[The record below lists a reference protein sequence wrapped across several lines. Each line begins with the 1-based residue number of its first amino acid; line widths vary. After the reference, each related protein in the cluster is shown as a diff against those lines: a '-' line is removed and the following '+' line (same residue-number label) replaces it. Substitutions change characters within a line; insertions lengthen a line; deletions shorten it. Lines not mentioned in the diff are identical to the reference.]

1 MRWSLVWKV
10 FFQTARKHKIW
21 ISILSNFNQ
30 FQIPQMLES
39 TIIRILIAIVLEST
53 IITILIAIVWP
64 EVPIFQETD
73 MIFIK
78 FQKTKVIGENLPL
91 SFFEQSRT
99 TCLIA

>member
-30 FQIPQMLES
+30 FQNPQMLES
-39 TIIRILIAIVLEST
+39 TIIR
-53 IITILIAIVWP
+53 ILIAIVWP

-91 SFFEQSRT
+91 SFFEQSRN

>member
-30 FQIPQMLES
+30 FQNPQMLEC
-39 TIIRILIAIVLEST
+39 TIIR
-53 IITILIAIVWP
+53 ILIAIVWP

-78 FQKTKVIGENLPL
+78 FQKTEVIGENLPL

>member
-39 TIIRILIAIVLEST
+39 TIIRILIAIV
-53 IITILIAIVWP
+53 WP

-91 SFFEQSRT
+91 SFFRN